1 MLWRQISPLAANCTV
16 QKVKFS
22 GKDSFSKYKQI
33 CSFLRIFSCWFHC
46 MKSVRIRSFLVRIFP
61 QETLHIS
68 PYSVQMWENI
78 YQKNSE
84 YGFFHAML
92 KKYLKEKLIFC
103 VKLKAVWNILLQ
115 MFRTSTVHLF
125 NKASILPRKI
135 FFTTNAIV
143 SLRESETTDHA
154 RSA

>member
-1 MLWRQISPLAANCTV
+1 
-16 QKVKFS
+16 
-22 GKDSFSKYKQI
+22 
-33 CSFLRIFSCWFHC
+33 
-46 MKSVRIRSFLVRIFP
+46 
-61 QETLHIS
+61 
-68 PYSVQMWENI
+68 MWENI
-78 YQKNSE
+78 DQKNSE

-92 KKYLKEKLIFC
+92 KKYLKENLIFC
-103 VKLKAVWNILLQ
+103 VMLQAVWNILLQ

-125 NKASILPRKI
+125 NKASILPWKI